1 MKKKAASPLRIQKS
15 KMTSRELIA
24 TGEDKLNA
32 AGIHDAAND
41 ARELL
46 SFVTGKDRSGLIM
59 YLNSEVPNETAQR
72 YYDLIAKRADRI
84 PLQHITGEQEFM
96 GYRFKVTKDVLVPR
110 MDTELLVQEAAKRA
124 ILGAKILDLCTG
136 SGIIGIA
143 LKKMCFGAE
152 VTMTDYSDE
161 ALAVAKENAEA
172 NKAEVRI
179 IKSDMF
185 SGLDSKE
192 RFTMIVSNPPYI
204 ATGELSGLEPE
215 VRDHDPGM
223 ALDGGTDGLDF
234 YRIIA
239 AEAPKFLMP
248 GGNILLEIG
257 YDQGESVPGL
267 LGEAGFRDI
276 TVLKD
281 LAGNDRV
288 VAAKL

>member
-1 MKKKAASPLRIQKS
+1 
-15 KMTSRELIA
+15 MTIKELI
-24 TGEDKLNA
+24 TIGEKRLDE

-46 SFVTGKDRSGLIM
+46 CLATGKDRTGLIM
-59 YLNSEVPNETAQR
+59 YINSEVPNETARR
-72 YYDLIAKRADRI
+72 YYDLIAERADRV

-110 MDTELLVQEAAKRA
+110 METELLVEEAAKRA

-152 VTMTDYSDE
+152 VTMTDVSDE
-161 ALAVAKENAEA
+161 ALKVARMNAEL
-172 NKAEVRI
+172 NKADVRI

-185 SGLDSKE
+185 RSLDPNEKY
-192 RFTMIVSNPPYI
+192 TLIVSNPPYI
-204 ATGELSGLEPE
+204 AESEISGLEPE
-215 VRDHDPGM
+215 VKDHDPWLALSGGADGM
-223 ALDGGTDGLDF
+223 EF

-239 AEAPKFLMP
+239 ADAPNFLAP
-248 GGNILLEIG
+248 GGSVMLEIG
-257 YDQGESVPGL
+257 YDQGETVPAL
-267 LGEAGFRDI
+267 LEAVGFRDI
-276 TVLKD
+276 EVLKD

-288 VAAKL
+288 VAAKI

>member
-1 MKKKAASPLRIQKS
+1 
-15 KMTSRELIA
+15 MTIKELI
-24 TGEDKLNA
+24 TIGENKLTE

-46 SFVTGKDRSGLIM
+46 CHVTGRDRTGLIM
-59 YLNSEVPNETAQR
+59 YINSEVANETAQK
-72 YYDLIAKRADRI
+72 YYNLLDARASHT

-110 MDTELLVQEAAKRA
+110 MDTELLVEEAAKKA

-152 VTMTDYSDE
+152 VTMTDVSDA
-161 ALAVAKENAEA
+161 ALEVARENAQI
-172 NKAEVRI
+172 NKADVNI

-185 SGLDSKE
+185 SSLDPSQK
-192 RFTMIVSNPPYI
+192 FTMIVSNPPYI
-204 ATGELSGLEPE
+204 PKADIGDLEPE
-215 VRDHDPGM
+215 VKDHDPLL
-223 ALDGGTDGLDF
+223 ALDGGEDGLDF

-239 AEAPKFLMP
+239 TESPKYLLP
-248 GGNILLEIG
+248 GGQVLLEIG
-257 YDQGESVPGL
+257 YDQGESVPAL
-267 LGEAGFRDI
+267 LKEAGFKDI
-276 TVLKD
+276 RVLKD

-288 VAAKL
+288 VCAAL